1 MKVVVLASGSKGNAI
16 YIETNETKILIDA
29 GISLLQI
36 KLRLKKQG
44 IYFNELD
51 AVFITHEHIDHI
63 KYLKTILN
71 STNATVFVNKLT
83 YKAIV
88 KKQIYDIEQFPVY
101 FINSDTKY
109 KINNLVIV
117 PIQMSHDAANCYG
130 YLVKELDKE
139 NSTFATLTDTG
150 VLDSRYYK
158 ILSSIRTILIE
169 SNHDVK
175 MLQNSGRSY
184 VLINRILSE
193 NGHLSNDQCLEALKN
208 IVSEWTENVIL
219 GHLSEDCNMPS
230 IAYDNINNNLKD
242 SKFKLLVAKQHEE
255 LDIIEM

>member
-44 IYFNELD
+44 ICFDNLD

-109 KINNLVIV
+109 KIN
-117 PIQMSHDAANCYG
+117 D
-130 YLVKELDKE
+130 
-139 NSTFATLTDTG
+139 F
-150 VLDSRYYK
+150 
-158 ILSSIRTILIE
+158 
-169 SNHDVK
+169 
-175 MLQNSGRSY
+175 
-184 VLINRILSE
+184 
-193 NGHLSNDQCLEALKN
+193 
-208 IVSEWTENVIL
+208 
-219 GHLSEDCNMPS
+219 
-230 IAYDNINNNLKD
+230 
-242 SKFKLLVAKQHEE
+242 
-255 LDIIEM
+255 